1 MGEVF
6 LLILMIAIL
15 GMLIYMLVL
24 MSKIRRNLR
33 MVQARFA
40 QMKDQIII
48 ISTEVD
54 NLVSKS
60 K

>member
-48 ISTEVD
+48 ISKEVD